1 MIKYTQ
7 EEIGLI
13 NHFEKETRTTV
24 KDCIINPESITFI
37 VKKGDIGKAVG
48 KQGSIIKRIKK
59 EIGKEVNVYEHSDKP
74 EEFIKNLL
82 FPVKIKNIEIQN
94 NTATVKVDKQDKK
107 RAIGK
112 EGKKIKKVREIIR
125 RHYPE
130 IKEIKIM

>member
-7 EEIGLI
+7 QEMGLI
-13 NHFEKETRTTV
+13 NHFEKETKTTI
-24 KDCIINPESITFI
+24 KDCIIEPNSITFI

-82 FPVKIKNIEIQN
+82 FPVNIKNIEIQN
-94 NTATVKVDKQDKK
+94 NTETVKVKKKNKK

-112 EGKKIKKVREIIR
+112 EKKKIKKVREILK
-125 RHYPE
+125 RHYPNITE
-130 IKEIKIM
+130 VKII